1 MDIET
6 MEIEYISPAI
16 ETVIMIHEGSVLIGS
31 VGVEDWEDEEI

>member
-16 ETVIMIHEGSVLIGS
+16 ETVIMTHKGSILIGS

>member
-1 MDIET
+1 

-16 ETVIMIHEGSVLIGS
+16 EIVIMICEGSILIGS